1 MNFIKEKTIK
11 DNTKEFN
18 FQIMSE
24 EKVITEFGNTL
35 KNAIANKTNDLNQ
48 CV

>member
-1 MNFIKEKTIK
+1 
-11 DNTKEFN
+11 
-18 FQIMSE
+18 MSE